1 MGTFWASGIATPKTA
16 WLKSIFW
23 TVHVFSKE
31 DVSVRRAPGA
41 KMVMRRIADPNA
53 AIAESSQAA
62 LQERRAAGEN
72 GLERH
77 EIMASICSMA

>member
-1 MGTFWASGIATPKTA
+1 
-16 WLKSIFW
+16 
-23 TVHVFSKE
+23 
-31 DVSVRRAPGA
+31 
-41 KMVMRRIADPNA
+41 MVMRRIADPNA

-62 LQERRAAGEN
+62 LQERRAVGEN